1 MLSARLIQLI
11 QTHAESLAQETVD
24 DVLTNEHTRSYGQF
38 SQAELHPRVLKL
50 YSHLGTWIG
59 NPNEGPVRLEYEELG
74 RVGHRRGIPLSE
86 IIFTQMIIK
95 KHLRRYIRD
104 HGLIAFSGD
113 RIAPNEMIPFELY
126 GIQELNYLVG
136 DFFDRALYY
145 LTRGYEAQSKSSHKA
160 V

>member
-1 MLSARLIQLI
+1 MLSARLIELI
-11 QTHAESLAQETVD
+11 QTHAASLARETAGD
-24 DVLTNEHTRSYGQF
+24 LLTDEHTRSYAQF
-38 SQAELHPRVLKL
+38 SEAELHPRVLKL
-50 YSHLGTWIG
+50 YSNLGSWIG
-59 NPNEGPVRLEYEELG
+59 NPDEGPVRKEYEELG
-74 RVGHRRGIPLSE
+74 RVGHSRGIPLSE
-86 IIFTQMIIK
+86 IVYTLSIIK

-145 LTRGYEAQSKSSHKA
+145 LTCGYEAQANAKHKA